1 MKPIFRRWFHKVKS
15 RIQRRLDKKNH
26 TSSPGTPVFSAHNID
41 YEISNRNH
49 AIAHGGIG
57 AIHLL
62 AQKLGLPK
70 AINDRLHVLKIHM
83 PYHESDHVL
92 NIAYNAMCNGT
103 CLEDIELRRND
114 EAFLDA
120 LGAQRIP
127 DPTTA
132 GDFCR
137 RFAARDI
144 FDLYDAID
152 DTRLKVWAQQPPRF
166 RKRASVD
173 MDGSL
178 VETDGECKAGMDIA
192 YNGVWGYHPLILTL
206 AETGEVLRLVN
217 RSGNRPSHE
226 GAAEQVDQAIW
237 LCIRGQ
243 FERIVLRGDTD
254 FSQTEHLDRWDA
266 HGNVRFVFG
275 YDAMPNMIEIAKDL
289 PESAWKPLQRPPRYQ
304 VKTKRRQRP
313 DRVKD
318 RIVRERKFDVLRLQS
333 EEVAEFDY
341 RPTACKKTYRMV
353 VIRKHISKEKGE
365 QVLWPDTRYFFYIT
379 NDREWTPAE
388 VVFEANDR
396 CDQEN
401 LLAQLHDGVRALQA
415 PVNTLESNWAW
426 MVMTSLAWTLKA
438 WWALMLPETPGR
450 WREQHQEEKRR
461 VLRMEFKT
469 FVNAFVLIPC
479 QIIRTGG
486 KFVYRILSWNPNL
499 MTFFRLLT
507 RLRE

>member
-1 MKPIFRRWFHKVKS
+1 MKTIFRPWFHKFKS
-15 RIQRRLDKKNH
+15 QIQCRLDKKNH
-26 TSSPGTPVFSAHNID
+26 TSGSQPAFTARNID
-41 YEISNRNH
+41 YDVSDRDRTISP
-49 AIAHGGIG
+49 GGIG
-57 AIHLL
+57 LIHLL
-62 AQKLGLPK
+62 AQKLGLPQ
-70 AINDRLHVLKIHM
+70 AIDDRLQVLKIHL

-92 NIAYNAMCNGT
+92 NIAYNALCNGT
-103 CLEDIELRRND
+103 CLDDIELRRND

-120 LGAQRIP
+120 LGTQRIP

-137 RFAARDI
+137 RFDASDI
-144 FDLYDAID
+144 ADLFAAID
-152 DTRLKVWAQQPPRF
+152 ETRLKVWAQQPSSF

-178 VETDGECKAGMDIA
+178 VETAGECKAGMDIA
-192 YNGVWGYHPLILTL
+192 YDGTWGYHPLILTL

-217 RSGNRPSHE
+217 RSGNRPSEE
-226 GAAEQVDQAIW
+226 GADEQVDQAIW
-237 LCIRGQ
+237 LCTRGQ
-243 FERIVLRGDTD
+243 FDRIVLRGDTA
-254 FSQTEHLDRWDA
+254 FSQTRHLDRWDA
-266 HGNVRFVFG
+266 HRNVRFVFG
-275 YDAMPNMIEIAKDL
+275 YDAMPNTVKIAQKL
-289 PESAWKPLQRPPRYQ
+289 PESAWQPLRRPECYT
-304 VKTKRRQRP
+304 VKTKPRQRP

-353 VIRKHISKEKGE
+353 VIRKHISREKGE
-365 QVLWPDTRYFFYIT
+365 QVLWPEIRYFFYIT
-379 NDREWTPAE
+379 NDREWTPTE

-401 LLAQLHDGVRALQA
+401 LLAQLKDGARALQA
-415 PVNTLESNWAW
+415 PVNTLASNWAW
-426 MVMTSLAWTLKA
+426 MVMSSLAWTLKA
-438 WWALMLPETPGR
+438 WWALMLPEGR
-450 WREQHQEEKRR
+450 GQHHKPQQEEKRR

-479 QIIRTGG
+479 QIIRTGR
-486 KFVYRILSWNPNL
+486 KLVYRMQGWNPNL

-507 RLRE
+507 RLRN